1 MVLENMIL
9 GVREL
14 FKTQSKKIRGYC
26 YYDWGKSAFETS
38 VTVAILPAWFTYLF
52 LEANGLTTTIG
63 SIEMTAD
70 AVWSLSVAIA
80 TLLVAVFSPPFGV
93 IADRRLI
100 KIKWLKIL
108 TYVGAGAT
116 FLLAL
121 APLFPVSFQWLW
133 LMIMFLFA
141 NIGLNGAGV
150 FYNALLP
157 HMGEEKEMDD
167 ISNRALAFG
176 YFGGGI
182 LLVIHLGL
190 VMGIGTDN
198 DWVIPF
204 CMATSGIWWYGFALL
219 TFLWVPEPPI
229 ENEMEELKFLKA
241 ARFAIAEVGQTLRD
255 VKRFPSLF
263 LYMLA
268 YFFFIDGINTV
279 TALGGVFGIAVLGV
293 TTTQLIIT
301 ILAIQF
307 VAAPSALAFTKLSEK
322 IGTKKALSFS
332 IMGWVFLCFA
342 ALSFS
347 PLELEE
353 HEEHDILYEW
363 NESCNNIQYV
373 TKTSCEDPSQG
384 NGTWTEAYTVHVSW
398 SAHEIAQ
405 KLDYEEEEFDEQAWA
420 KQWSYLLP
428 TKNSENQKLDT
439 LEWSWGETEDEPN
452 KVLLDGVPNYDS
464 CSDSQYVDQ
473 LSCENTLEGNGTNT
487 WIEGISSFIDSVDD
501 TRFSTSI
508 DGGELNGTRSV
519 GDNHPSSLG
528 DGAIDA
534 IPIWVRD
541 NIWAPLGFSVFFQFL
556 LLGCM
561 MGTLLGGSQGL
572 ARSIFGQIIP
582 ETRSTEFFG
591 FFGFFGKVAAFMGPF
606 IYFGMTTAFDSRVGI
621 LSIAVIILIGAVL
634 LYFVDIEAGREDAR
648 AEDKLLREAVAESLD
663 SMHNQE

>member
-1 MVLENMIL
+1 MVL
-9 GVREL
+9 EL

-157 HMGEEKEMDD
+157 HKGEEEEMDD
-167 ISNRALAFG
+167 ISNRAFAFG

-190 VMGIGTDN
+190 VLGVGTDN
-198 DWVIPF
+198 GWVIPF

-241 ARFAIAEVGQTLRD
+241 ARFAIKEVGQTLRD

-307 VAAPSALAFTKLSEK
+307 VAAPSALAFTKLAEK

-347 PLELEE
+347 PLELEK
-353 HEEHDILYEW
+353 HEEHDTLYEW
-363 NESCNNIQYV
+363 DESEEVYV
-373 TKTSCEDPSQG
+373 
-384 NGTWTEAYTVHVSW
+384 VHVDYDTP
-398 SAHEIAQ
+398 EIAQ
-405 KLDYEEEEFDEQAWA
+405 KLDYEENEFDEQAWA
-420 KQWSYLLP
+420 EEWKDFLPLEYSSKTKTQSWNYGDYDDNDEWVNFTKNLTGTNAQLP
-428 TKNSENQKLDT
+428 TF
-439 LEWSWGETEDEPN
+439 LES
-452 KVLLDGVPNYDS
+452 
-464 CSDSQYVDQ
+464 
-473 LSCENTLEGNGTNT
+473 
-487 WIEGISSFIDSVDD
+487 IDK
-501 TRFSTSI
+501 TRFSVSI
-508 DGGELNGTRSV
+508 KGGALDGRNNV
-519 GDNHPSSLG
+519 GVDHPSSLG

-534 IPIWVRD
+534 IPIFVRD

-621 LSIAVIILIGAVL
+621 LSISVIILIGAVL

-648 AEDKLLREAVAESLD
+648 AEDKLLREAVAKSLD
-663 SMHNQE
+663 SIHNQE

>member
-1 MVLENMIL
+1 MVL
-9 GVREL
+9 EL

-157 HMGEEKEMDD
+157 HMGEEEEMDD
-167 ISNRALAFG
+167 ISNRAFAFG

-190 VMGIGTDN
+190 VLGVGTDN
-198 DWVIPF
+198 GWVIPF

-241 ARFAIAEVGQTLRD
+241 ARFAIKEVGQTLRD

-307 VAAPSALAFTKLSEK
+307 VAAPSALAFTKLAEK

-347 PLELEE
+347 PLELEK
-353 HEEHDILYEW
+353 HEEYDILYEW
-363 NESCNNIQYV
+363 DES
-373 TKTSCEDPSQG
+373 E
-384 NGTWTEAYTVHVSW
+384 EAYVVHVDYDTP
-398 SAHEIAQ
+398 EIAQ
-405 KLDYEEEEFDEQAWA
+405 KLDYEENEFDEQAWA
-420 KQWSYLLP
+420 EEWKDFLPLEYSSKTKTQSWNYGDYDHNDEWVNFTKNLTGVTNAQLP
-428 TKNSENQKLDT
+428 TF
-439 LEWSWGETEDEPN
+439 LES
-452 KVLLDGVPNYDS
+452 
-464 CSDSQYVDQ
+464 
-473 LSCENTLEGNGTNT
+473 
-487 WIEGISSFIDSVDD
+487 IDK
-501 TRFSTSI
+501 TRFSVSI
-508 DGGELNGTRSV
+508 KGGNLDGKNNV
-519 GDNHPSSLG
+519 GVDHPSSLG

-534 IPIWVRD
+534 IPIFVRD

-621 LSIAVIILIGAVL
+621 LSISVIILIGAVL

-648 AEDKLLREAVAESLD
+648 AEDKLLREAVAKSLD
-663 SMHNQE
+663 SIHNQE